1 MPSRGMAMGF
11 PCRFRREALGR
22 TIMATKFHIG
32 DKVRLSFGNRTV
44 TGTVVEDRG
53 RIGVG
58 GRQLFRIVVKTGDGE
73 RALELPAEKLRAA

>member
-1 MPSRGMAMGF
+1 
-11 PCRFRREALGR
+11 
-22 TIMATKFHIG
+22 MATKSQKKQSYFRIG

-58 GRQLFRIVVKTGDGE
+58 GRQLFRIVVKMGDGE
-73 RALELPAEKLRAA
+73 RALELPAEKLEAVELKAIG

>member
-1 MPSRGMAMGF
+1 
-11 PCRFRREALGR
+11 
-22 TIMATKFHIG
+22 MATRLQKKRPFRIG
-32 DKVRLSFGNRTV
+32 DRVRLRFGNRTL

-58 GRQLFRIVVKTGDGE
+58 GRQLFRIVVKMGDGE

>member
-1 MPSRGMAMGF
+1 
-11 PCRFRREALGR
+11 
-22 TIMATKFHIG
+22 MATRSQKKRPFGIG
-32 DKVRLSFGNRTV
+32 DKVRLSFGNRIV

>member
-1 MPSRGMAMGF
+1 MAVKSQNK
-11 PCRFRREALGR
+11 RSNFR
-22 TIMATKFHIG
+22 IG

-58 GRQLFRIVVKTGDGE
+58 GRQLFRIVVKTGDEE
-73 RALELPAEKLRAA
+73 RALELPAEKLRAV

>member
-1 MPSRGMAMGF
+1 
-11 PCRFRREALGR
+11 
-22 TIMATKFHIG
+22 MATKSQKKQSYFRIG
-32 DKVRLSFGNRTV
+32 DKVRLNFGNRTV

-58 GRQLFRIVVKTGDGE
+58 GRQLFRIVVKMGDGE